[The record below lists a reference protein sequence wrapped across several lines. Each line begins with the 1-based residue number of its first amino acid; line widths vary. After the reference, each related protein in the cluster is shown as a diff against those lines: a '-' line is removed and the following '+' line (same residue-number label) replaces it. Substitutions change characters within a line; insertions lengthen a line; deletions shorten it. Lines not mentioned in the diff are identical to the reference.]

1 MQVASKALME
11 CVGEIYEQEWPGHE
25 QIPVKAQTLE
35 LLWGDL
41 CHKINDQ
48 CTIPLSTYLSQ
59 FSEIRVRIFYFDLH
73 FNSHNSIWFYVNLNY
88 LILNSMA
95 LKIDSLAIR

>member
-59 FSEIRVRIFYFDLH
+59 FSEIRVRIFCFYLH
-73 FNSHNSIWFYVNLNY
+73 FNSILFHVLINFNY
-88 LILNSMA
+88 LIFNSMA
-95 LKIDSLAIR
+95 LKIDSLVIR

>member
-25 QIPVKAQTLE
+25 QIPVKTQTLE

-59 FSEIRVRIFYFDLH
+59 FSEIRVRISCFDLH
-73 FNSHNSIWFYVNLNY
+73 FNSHISIWFYAN
-88 LILNSMA
+88 LNSMA
-95 LKIDSLAIR
+95 LQIDSLAIC